1 MIEVRLIKD
10 NEKFKSVLIT
20 GHAGYAN
27 PGYDLVCA
35 SMSSLAMG
43 LSNYLI
49 EVEKI
54 AIDDLNFY
62 AIENEEAS
70 LLSINIED
78 PSIYNRPGV
87 QSGFKFFEISIL
99 SLIQD
104 YKDYLKLVYR
114 EV

>member
-1 MIEVRLIKD
+1 MIEVKLIKE
-10 NEKFKSVLIT
+10 NEKFKSVLVT
-20 GHAGYAN
+20 GHAGYADS
-27 PGYDLVCA
+27 GYDLVCA
-35 SMSSLAMG
+35 SVSSLAMG
-43 LSNYLI
+43 LSNYLL

-54 AIDDLNFY
+54 SMDDLNFH
-62 AIENEEAS
+62 AIENEESS
-70 LLSINIED
+70 LLSINIEN
-78 PSIYNRPGV
+78 PSIFNRPGV